1 MSDDNH
7 QGVVNQLQQQ
17 ITAMR
22 KQLEEATTKVSNFE
36 GIDLSKAKEAI
47 QFQAESKRKQL
58 ESAGNYAK
66 ALQAE
71 KEKFTEQIN
80 QGKEQIKNLN
90 SQLSDTLLNNV
101 ISAAIGKVGG
111 QLRPLAALIQSESL
125 VRVIS
130 EGGKLVARVF
140 NKGSDT
146 PRTLPDSTEPMC
158 VDDLVCELEA
168 DKELAGLF
176 PSSGNSGGGAPPSST
191 PTAPS
196 KSIKG
201 FKGNLTE
208 FAKSVKTKIGV

>member
-1 MSDDNH
+1 MR
-7 QGVVNQLQQQ
+7 VV
-17 ITAMR
+17 
-22 KQLEEATTKVSNFE
+22 
-36 GIDLSKAKEAI
+36 
-47 QFQAESKRKQL
+47 
-58 ESAGNYAK
+58 
-66 ALQAE
+66 
-71 KEKFTEQIN
+71 
-80 QGKEQIKNLN
+80 
-90 SQLSDTLLNNV
+90 
-101 ISAAIGKVGG
+101 
-111 QLRPLAALIQSESL
+111 
-125 VRVIS
+125 S

-191 PTAPS
+191 PATPNPS
-196 KSIKG
+196 SSTIKG